1 MDFKK
6 LLHYVE
12 DHKVEHLSKTI
23 AENKRKTVERAARA
37 KEKKKEFLVY
47 ANTK

>member
-23 AENKRKTVERAARA
+23 AENDRKIVERARAR
-37 KEKKKEFLVY
+37 EKKKKHLAY
-47 ANTK
+47 ATNTK